1 MSQTFS
7 LVCKAKK
14 LKIWVGQGW
23 HSMTNFYSGEP
34 EKMQRLGRFLNETKG
49 ETLVLVCN
57 DTQGSQYE
65 ECVEFEEP
73 EEQQ

>member
-1 MSQTFS
+1 
-7 LVCKAKK
+7 
-14 LKIWVGQGW
+14 
-23 HSMTNFYSGEP
+23 MTNFYSGEP